1 MAITLK
7 LFSRLQD
14 FRINNEP
21 VLTPVPDEDPST
33 FPSTQPYTSA
43 PATHPR
49 DGPNWTQPPGPTDE
63 KSREFWQSS
72 GQQIL
77 RESLEKKMNTKVAK
91 NLIILVPDGMSI
103 PTQMATRM
111 FKGGEE
117 EVLSFE
123 KFPFVGLAKVRKF
136 FIRKI

>member
-1 MAITLK
+1 
-7 LFSRLQD
+7 
-14 FRINNEP
+14 
-21 VLTPVPDEDPST
+21 
-33 FPSTQPYTSA
+33 
-43 PATHPR
+43 
-49 DGPNWTQPPGPTDE
+49 
-63 KSREFWQSS
+63 
-72 GQQIL
+72 
-77 RESLEKKMNTKVAK
+77 MNTKVAK